1 MQKFVGLGADVGEKI
16 GGLLRTWIRLQ
27 PCQFAHHLLKV
38 GQRLVHIRM
47 GIRINPRH
55 GGLDLVS
62 RYLGTR
68 YFAGRDF
75 ASWLR
80 RRESLRGCRLDL
92 ALVVQRSVSDFL
104 PPWVPG
110 GSRCGTS
117 EHPPRAVGR
126 AGHRSGTSGFK
137 ISDRPNSAGSRR
149 LNCDLEGTDVSD
161 DNVT

>member
-110 GSRCGTS
+110 VPGAVQANTRHVLWAEPATGAEPPGSR
-117 EHPPRAVGR
+117 
-126 AGHRSGTSGFK
+126 FL
-137 ISDRPNSAGSRR
+137 IDRIP
-149 LNCDLEGTDVSD
+149 LEVDA
-161 DNVT
+161 